1 LITKELKE
9 NLGVE
14 EVEIIEN
21 LALISVVG
29 GPHKELI
36 GLSGKVLSILNQ
48 LEIRTSI
55 LSQGAQELNLIIGV
69 KNEEYETVVKGLYE
83 GMVNVD
89 VSKTS
94 HGVTSNS

>member
-1 LITKELKE
+1 DQLFLITKELKE

-83 GMVNVD
+83 
-89 VSKTS
+89 
-94 HGVTSNS
+94 